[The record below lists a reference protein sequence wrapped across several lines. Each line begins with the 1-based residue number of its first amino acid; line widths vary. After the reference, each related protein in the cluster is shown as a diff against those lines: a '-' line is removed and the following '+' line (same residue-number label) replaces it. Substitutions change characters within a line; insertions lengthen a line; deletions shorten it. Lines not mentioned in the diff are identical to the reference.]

1 MKTQVSTIIRDVETA
16 LNEID
21 PNQAS
26 FVGDRDHSD
35 LQTLI
40 ESKIEE
46 SVDRIHRQADIS
58 RMALDATID
67 IHYDG
72 DTSDPRFRFRQKTGV
87 LNILLRSHTE
97 GFDDTFGVDMLRMVS
112 ARSKSWPFA
121 VRDVIYADDPLYE
134 IVTDRYV
141 GAQSDFPAVTWK
153 KKRIDTDG
161 RRVVV
166 STLELR
172 CLNSSDE
179 WADVCV
185 IPRAKIQ
192 NGLVDVDSALY
203 HEVIGEIVNKL
214 GIRKPWSSE
223 RRAK

>member
-67 IHYDG
+67 IHYDDAARTVTLG
-72 DTSDPRFRFRQKTGV
+72 TRKGQFPGMLKQRRFNIV
-87 LNILLRSHTE
+87 LITKEAPKQLDLNTPE
-97 GFDDTFGVDMLRMVS
+97 GKLIQYNGKEMKVS
-112 ARSKSWPFA
+112 
-121 VRDVIYADDPLYE
+121 L
-134 IVTDRYV
+134 
-141 GAQSDFPAVTWK
+141 
-153 KKRIDTDG
+153 
-161 RRVVV
+161 
-166 STLELR
+166 
-172 CLNSSDE
+172 
-179 WADVCV
+179 
-185 IPRAKIQ
+185 
-192 NGLVDVDSALY
+192 
-203 HEVIGEIVNKL
+203 
-214 GIRKPWSSE
+214 
-223 RRAK
+223 